1 MPVVTYEGPHGEVH
15 LAELRLIVK
24 QGDSVEVSSL
34 VAKELVNSG
43 FVVAKSKK
51 ANSEEEK

>member
-24 QGDSVEVSSL
+24 QGDSVEVSAQ